1 MPSPSADATTQTSPS
16 SPPGSTGPTDSTGY
30 AIEIALSRDY
40 LPDAAQ
46 VSGMSFGTRRVAGAW
61 RPLVADLHR
70 AGVRHARLPAPV
82 DLCRDAGVASA
93 RALVLIRELTARAI
107 AVDWV
112 AHCHD
117 GCAGQGMFDHLLP
130 PERVDGGASGADD
143 QAVRGWRDSFFLG
156 KCVFRRGP
164 GFVEV
169 RDRRAGALELF
180 TIDEPEHL
188 VAIGQLTEG
197 VPAGQ
202 VPAPVRRDLADA
214 RLIAAQA
221 GQLWWLP
228 TPAYRWPFPALAV

>member
-1 MPSPSADATTQTSPS
+1 MPSSSADVTTQTSPT
-16 SPPGSTGPTDSTGY
+16 SPPGSTGPTDWTGC
-30 AIEIALSRDY
+30 AVEIALSRDY

-46 VSGMSFGTRRVAGAW
+46 VTGMSLGARRITGAW
-61 RPLVADLHR
+61 RPLVAELHR
-70 AGVRHARLPAPV
+70 AGVRHARLPVPV
-82 DLCRDAGVASA
+82 DLCPDAGAASG
-93 RALVLIRELTARAI
+93 RALVLLRELTAHAV

-112 AHCHD
+112 ARCHD
-117 GCAGQGMFDHLLP
+117 GCAGQGMFDHLYP
-130 PERVDGGASGADD
+130 PDRVVGAVGADD
-143 QAVRGWRDSFFLG
+143 PAVRGWRDSFFLG

-188 VAIGQLTEG
+188 VAIGQLLEG

-228 TPAYRWPFPALAV
+228 TPAYRWPFPALAI

>member
-1 MPSPSADATTQTSPS
+1 MPSSSADVTTQLSPS
-16 SPPGSTGPTDSTGY
+16 SPPRSTGPTDWTRC
-30 AIEIALSRDY
+30 AIEIELSRDY

-46 VSGMSFGTRRVAGAW
+46 VSGMSFGTRRITGAW
-61 RPLVADLHR
+61 RPLVAELHR
-70 AGVRHARLPAPV
+70 AGVRHARLPDPV
-82 DLCRDAGVASA
+82 DLCPDTGAASG
-93 RALVLIRELTARAI
+93 RALVLIRELTARAV

-112 AHCHD
+112 ARCHD
-117 GCAGQGMFDHLLP
+117 GCAGQGLFDHLYP
-130 PERVDGGASGADD
+130 PDRVDGAAGAVDPAI
-143 QAVRGWRDSFFLG
+143 RGWRDSFFLG

-169 RDRRAGALELF
+169 RDRRAGALELI

-188 VAIGQLTEG
+188 AAIGQLLEG
-197 VPAGQ
+197 VPARQ
-202 VPAPVRRDLADA
+202 VPAPVRHDLADA